1 MKLPDINYIIN
12 LLVYNPEEPAV
23 FISGFFL
30 WFFVIFVLF
39 YSAFSRTRILRL
51 IVIVL
56 FSFYFYYKTGGD
68 FIMLVFTASL
78 LEYFLSLGVHKSE
91 KKWLRGGLF
100 ILILLINLGVLIYFK
115 YTNFFIGIFN
125 SISGNNF
132 TLSDITIP
140 IGISFFTF
148 QKLGYSIDIFR
159 KNGVPAKNIA
169 EFFTFVS
176 FFPTIQ
182 SGPILRANHFLP
194 QLQKNELLVSNE
206 DIGKA
211 VFLII
216 SGLIKKIV
224 ISDYISLNFVDRVFE
239 NPALYSGFENLTA
252 VYGYTLQ
259 IYCDFSGYTDIAIG
273 LGLLIG
279 LKIPANFNAPYK
291 SLSIKE
297 FWQRWHISLSFWLR
311 DYLFLPI
318 AYKITRILKNKKFLK
333 LKSETWSYHIS
344 ILLTMLVCGMWH
356 GANWTFIVW
365 GVLHGAGLSVERII
379 KSRLKFKSNFFSKAI
394 GGFITFNFVAF
405 AWLLFR
411 VNEFSTASVIINQI
425 TGSFNVSVIPEI
437 LFGYKEVFL
446 IIFTGY
452 VLHFIPEKTV
462 SFTENLV
469 IRSPLIF
476 KALYFLIALWLI
488 VQIKSADVQPFI
500 YFNF

>member
-1 MKLPDINYIIN
+1 MPDFNYIIN
-12 LLVYNPEEPAV
+12 LLTYNPDEPAV

-30 WFFVIFVLF
+30 WFFVMFILF
-39 YSAFSRTRILRL
+39 YSAFSKTRVLRL
-51 IVIVL
+51 TVTII
-56 FSFYFYYKTGGD
+56 FSYYFYYKTSGN
-68 FIMLVFTASL
+68 FITLLFVTSL
-78 LEYFLSLGVHKSE
+78 LEYFLSLGIYNSGR
-91 KKWLRGGLF
+91 KWLRRVLF
-100 ILILLINLGVLIYFK
+100 ILILLINIGVLAYFK
-115 YTNFFIGIFN
+115 YSNFFIGIFN
-125 SISGNNF
+125 DVSGNNF
-132 TLSDITIP
+132 GLADITIP

-176 FFPTIQ
+176 FFPAIQ
-182 SGPILRANHFLP
+182 SGPILRANQFLP
-194 QLQKNELLVSNE
+194 QLQKNDVLVSNE

-216 SGLIKKIV
+216 AGLIKKIV

-239 NPALYSGFENLTA
+239 NPALYSGFENLAA

-273 LGLLIG
+273 LGLLTG

-311 DYLFLPI
+311 DYLFLPV
-318 AYKITRILKNKKFLK
+318 AYKITRILKNKKFLY

-344 ILLTMLVCGMWH
+344 ILFTMLVCGIWH

-365 GVLHGAGLSVERII
+365 GVIHGAGISVERII
-379 KSRLKFKSNFFSKAI
+379 KSPMKFKSNFFSKAA
-394 GGFITFNFVAF
+394 GGFITFNFIAF
-405 AWLLFR
+405 AWILFR
-411 VNEFSTASVIINQI
+411 ADNFSTASEIINQI
-425 TGSFNVSVIPEI
+425 FGSFDFSVIPDVI
-437 LFGYKEVFL
+437 TGYKEVFL
-446 IIFTGY
+446 IIFIGY
-452 VLHFIPEKTV
+452 ILHFIPEKTV
-462 SFTENLV
+462 SLTENIIV
-469 IRSPLIF
+469 RSPLIL
-476 KALYFLIALWLI
+476 KAVYIVIALWLI
-488 VQIKSADVQPFI
+488 VQMKSADIQPFI